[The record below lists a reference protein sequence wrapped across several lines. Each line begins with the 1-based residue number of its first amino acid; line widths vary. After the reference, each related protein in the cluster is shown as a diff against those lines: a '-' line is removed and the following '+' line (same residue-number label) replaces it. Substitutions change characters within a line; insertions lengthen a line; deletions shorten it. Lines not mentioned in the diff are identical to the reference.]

1 MVPRKQDVVRLDV
14 SMCSALLVRGLQCVR
29 DVAKNSD
36 RVGDRQL
43 AYAFQS
49 GAKRLPFDAWH
60 RVIEEVSLRARK
72 EKRYDVR
79 VLQPG
84 RQLNLAAKAFH
95 VEAGAELGRQ
105 NLDDDIATER
115 DLADNEDAR
124 HAAAEVV
131 SYLIPIAECPLK
143 ALGHIVHRVLV
154 QASSTVNFR
163 AKT

>member
-14 SMCSALLVRGLQCVR
+14 SMCSALFVRGLQCVR
-29 DVAKNSD
+29 DIAKDSD

-49 GAKRLPFDAWH
+49 GAKRLTFDAGH

-72 EKRYDVR
+72 EKRYDMR
-79 VLQPG
+79 VLQSG
-84 RQLNLAAKAFH
+84 RQLNLAAKALH

-115 DLADNEDAR
+115 DFADDGDAR

-131 SYLIPIAECPLK
+131 GYLVAIAKCALK
-143 ALGHIVHRVLV
+143 ALGDIVHPVLV
-154 QASSTVNFR
+154 QTSSTVNFR